1 MAIEAQL
8 ADGRILEFPDGTDPA
23 VIQSTVK
30 RLVTGGKATPKP
42 TQATESEAQYDFG
55 DAMGTGAEAIMA
67 QPNRERKT
75 YTGSVFDT
83 QPFEPKFDP
92 AEANRLSRR
101 AYAEATTKPPR
112 RTQYVQATPKEQL
125 ERTAGQAVLDT
136 TIGLMQGAASFPK
149 GLASVVNAGD
159 NPVAKFY
166 DEAIQAG
173 QRAKS
178 PYLQSQAAER
188 EAFIKNV
195 TANQG
200 EVGGARATFNSMFSP
215 AGADIVA
222 QGAGS
227 MIPTVGLSLLGL
239 TRASMAAVNALS
251 VGGEAAQSTAQK
263 LSQMSPE
270 NWSNSSAYQE
280 LRSSGMSHQDA
291 VNMLAPLFA
300 IPNQALGTL
309 IGGASGVTGLE
320 KRLAG
325 KAVTGGA
332 RERLARAGA
341 ELAGEEAETLIPSFV
356 ANVTQRIFN
365 DKQSLTE
372 GLGKEAVETAAGTI
386 PGAALAATGRS
397 GKPRVN
403 VAPVTSKPATPQQQ
417 VVTPEQER
425 VEPTFDAAA
434 FDRTAPPPPTTPTAP
449 APVAEAVAPTEQ
461 VKAIA
466 ERLQKRG
473 ISRKAALAM
482 AEREVK
488 ANEPTPDETGG
499 AANVVEPIS
508 TPSGESAE
516 VVGQPSAELPPGG
529 TTGVEPSGVVP
540 TGQDV
545 AGVTAG
551 EGTQQAPLKPQPKDA
566 TLYHGTNTQYETID
580 PSKSGGM
587 AFFGEDLSTAQRY
600 AQNGG
605 GGRAR
610 LDNTQKYIVDRNGV
624 VYELDGGT
632 WKAVGV
638 APDEGLINQDTIQP
652 LDKAYPNL
660 SQAEAEEMTNPDS
673 GTAGVVPKTSR
684 IIKQDFSGLNLL
696 DISTPEGRNVIA
708 GLTPST
714 QVGAA
719 LVDAAKF
726 DARDKTD
733 RNSTTQ
739 LNSNFWGIT
748 KYAAAK
754 SDQLKKDIVEP
765 LKTLGYDGIRFAD
778 DQHSSVGLFDTG
790 LGKTKSPTKTKGAE
804 LGTETP
810 EAVEATQEGQA
821 APTTGAVAGKRGPKP
836 KPAEV
841 KAQIRVSRNEQNRIN
856 NYAEDKRKKFV
867 AQLDQ
872 TLTPEQIEELSFEE
886 AEQAEIDARQS
897 RRSALRGL
905 VELQDNPNIARGSAV
920 GKRISAALKDSKATE
935 AELADIRRGI
945 KAAQDVLSGPK
956 EDVLGAVAAPGVSG
970 KTESKASKSADVRVD
985 KPDAGFSKL
994 TSGSQAITHIV
1005 KNGSLFQ
1012 RLVAERIRNFMVGVK
1027 FVVVEEGDA
1036 TPANILA
1043 EMEGARGLFVYTP
1056 GQKDRTVYV
1065 RGSSFGDQ
1073 QGINNVTV
1081 LHELLHAATA
1091 SRIQAGLL
1099 KGFKNASLQKF
1110 MREMGGVMKSAENAY
1125 RAGIRTGAVSSDLQD
1140 LVEADAENVEFDEK
1154 GRPKFQIF
1162 NDHNEFLAYGMSSP
1176 EFQKFLMGV
1185 QGVRKEASIF
1195 AKFTNSIR
1203 DLFGIKQGEAT
1214 AFSDL
1219 IDITDKMLDTRL
1231 TAVKMGRTSL
1241 QQKGPLTEE
1250 QKAQRE
1256 KEKAVTRAI
1265 KAVDRSFEAE
1275 KISEETEIL
1284 QRLRSLDV
1292 APVLK
1297 EAAKGMSY
1305 MQKQAI
1311 SKALSTPL
1319 VAEIGGVNVPE
1330 LINTNSLL
1338 EQMEAAKMEMLRAG
1352 AKTVE
1357 DIKRLLP
1364 TEASQKKTSRAGLIF
1379 TASRIDPR
1387 VDKSVVR
1394 LNRIYESLTAD
1405 EKKALDEIVDFYK
1418 DIRNNYDYLLG
1429 ENVKALRPG
1438 EATKLTAALR
1448 EVLGEE
1454 NVIPFYLP
1462 LARNQNGEFFLRVGV
1477 TEFHTRNSL
1486 RERDR
1491 LAESI
1496 AKERNTTVQRLLEDG
1511 EIEVGDD
1518 IETLRKKVLDS
1529 SDALRRIF
1537 IMIEDAD
1544 FTAEEHGASL
1554 QQAKDGMKDS
1564 IFQLWLHMQPESSAR
1579 KQFIHRSKFTPAGF
1593 RTDIIQN
1600 LAESVLKFANH
1611 MPRLE
1616 YAPQLRRSISQA
1628 KASIKNRN
1636 EFTPYVAEMALRVD
1650 DTLAPDKQSAAMGV
1664 ARFGNS
1670 FTFGYYMSES
1680 TALLQLLSVYQ
1691 VGTAQLAKKFPLAA
1705 VAKEAAKMS
1714 QIWNTTG
1721 VKNEYGEWV
1730 MPTIEQALNLKSRP
1744 TDSAKVRLDKEQ
1756 DRAFIDAMHVR
1767 NVSEATGA
1775 RDLQGYKNL
1784 PTEKY
1789 GTKYERAKRAGRF
1802 VVGGLIHA
1810 TERLSR
1816 EFMFMSSAHL
1826 VRDKAVAEF
1835 RKTAEYKNAP
1845 DKIAAERAFGE
1856 ANLDSWADQAKI
1868 YTDAALF
1875 NYSESAKPRY
1885 MRGAIG
1891 RVALQFFTYQLNV
1904 GSFIARNFI
1913 GMVKPLPGETRVE
1926 CMRAFSTLMA
1936 TTFSL
1941 GGTSAL
1947 FGGPIVIGFISLLMK
1962 MFKGED
1968 EPDELKDI
1976 DLYERFKIF
1985 VHEQLGDVIIGGKPL
2000 SKIIDQG
2007 PVNAFTGL
2015 DVSSRI
2021 SVSNILTPPEVK
2033 AARTPQEGVL
2043 NYAQLYGGANLQA
2056 VVALATGIDL
2066 LVNKGEHYRGFEKL
2080 MPWATVRNKMTA
2092 ARQKMEGEKGLKLG
2106 DDIIE
2111 AELFYTGELV
2121 GQAVGL
2127 RPVLL
2132 SDVAAAN
2139 RKAHEIVGKVANQR
2153 ATVLDQIDRADRK
2166 GDLDASIA
2174 AREAKTKFNIK
2185 YSELFPK
2192 LIISNEDVLS
2202 FKEGRNKSRSRSI
2215 GGFELTPQNRIV
2227 AEQVIDRS
2235 REALIKREQEIAE
2248 RKKVDLSGMASK

>member
-42 TQATESEAQYDFG
+42 TQVAEPEVEYDSG
-55 DAMGTGAEAIMA
+55 DAMGTGAQAIMA

-101 AYAEATTKPPR
+101 AYAEAATKPPR

-125 ERTAGQAVLDT
+125 ERTAGQAALDT
-136 TIGLMQGAASFPK
+136 TIGVLQGAVGVPK
-149 GLASVVNAGD
+149 TLAGMINAGD
-159 NPVAKFY
+159 NPVARFY
-166 DEAIQAG
+166 EEATQAG

-188 EAFIKNV
+188 EAFVKQV

-200 EVGGARATFNSMFSP
+200 ELAGTRAAFTSMFSP

-227 MIPTVGLSLLGL
+227 MVPTVGMSLLKLGQ
-239 TRASMAAVNALS
+239 ASMAAVNALS
-251 VGGEAAQSTAQK
+251 VGGEAAQNTAQK
-263 LSQMSPE
+263 LGQMSPE

-280 LRSSGMSHQDA
+280 LRDSGMSHRDA

-300 IPNQALGTL
+300 MPNQFLGVL
-309 IGGASGVTGLE
+309 IGKVSGSTGLE
-320 KRLAG
+320 KTLAG
-325 KAVTGGA
+325 KSITGGA
-332 RERLARAGA
+332 RERAARAGA
-341 ELAGEEAETLIPSFV
+341 EVLGEQVETLVPSFV
-356 ANVTQRIFN
+356 ANVTQRIFD
-365 DKQSLTE
+365 DKQALTE
-372 GLGKEAVETAAGTI
+372 GLGKEAVETAFGTV
-386 PGAALAATGRS
+386 PGAALAAAGRA
-397 GKPRVN
+397 GKPRIN

-499 AANVVEPIS
+499 AANVAEPIS
-508 TPSGESAE
+508 TPSGESVE
-516 VVGQPSAELPPGG
+516 VAGQPSTEPAPGG
-529 TTGVEPSGVVP
+529 VGVTEPSGVVP
-540 TGQDV
+540 TGQNV
-545 AGVTAG
+545 AGATVGKTSEPTALEEARQDNIISLG
-551 EGTQQAPLKPQPKDA
+551 EKRKQRIAEIEDAARAKWNVGLFNEALQNQLNVLTDLHVKGIATNEDVNNFENAIDNSDDSMIAVAKIGKLLAPLKKANRAAEQ
-566 TLYHGTNTQYETID
+566 QRIET
-580 PSKSGGM
+580 P
-587 AFFGEDLSTAQRY
+587 AA
-600 AQNGG
+600 N
-605 GGRAR
+605 
-610 LDNTQKYIVDRNGV
+610 
-624 VYELDGGT
+624 
-632 WKAVGV
+632 
-638 APDEGLINQDTIQP
+638 
-652 LDKAYPNL
+652 
-660 SQAEAEEMTNPDS
+660 EE
-673 GTAGVVPKTSR
+673 
-684 IIKQDFSGLNLL
+684 
-696 DISTPEGRNVIA
+696 TPTE
-708 GLTPST
+708 
-714 QVGAA
+714 
-719 LVDAAKF
+719 
-726 DARDKTD
+726 
-733 RNSTTQ
+733 
-739 LNSNFWGIT
+739 
-748 KYAAAK
+748 
-754 SDQLKKDIVEP
+754 
-765 LKTLGYDGIRFAD
+765 
-778 DQHSSVGLFDTG
+778 
-790 LGKTKSPTKTKGAE
+790 GAE
-804 LGTETP
+804 LGTETT
-810 EAVEATQEGQA
+810 EAVEATQEGQEAPA
-821 APTTGAVAGKRGPKP
+821 AGAVAGKRGPKP

-867 AQLDQ
+867 AQLQQ

-920 GKRISAALKDSKATE
+920 GKRISAAIKDSKATE

-945 KAAQDVLSGPK
+945 KAAKDVLTGPK

-985 KPDAGFSKL
+985 KPDAGFSKI
-994 TSGSQAITHIV
+994 TNGSQAIAQIV

-1012 RLVAERIRNFMVGVK
+1012 RFVAQRIRNFVVGVK

-1036 TPANILA
+1036 TPENILA

-1056 GQKDRTVYV
+1056 GQKDRTIYV

-1110 MREMGGVMKSAENAY
+1110 MREMGGVMKSAEDAY

-1140 LVEADAENVEFDEK
+1140 LVEADAENVEFDDK

-1185 QGVRKEASIF
+1185 QGVRKETSIF

-1219 IDITDKMLDTRL
+1219 IDITDKMLNTRL

-1256 KEKAVTRAI
+1256 KEKAVSRAI

-1275 KISEETEIL
+1275 KISDETTVL

-1305 MQKQAI
+1305 VQKQAI

-1319 VAEIGGVNVPE
+1319 VAEIGGVNVEE

-1364 TEASQKKTSRAGLIF
+1364 TEASRKKVSRAALVF
-1379 TASRIDPR
+1379 TASRVDPR

-1394 LNRIYESLTAD
+1394 LNRIYEDLTD
-1405 EKKALDEIVDFYK
+1405 NEKKALDEIVNYYD
-1418 DIRNNYDYLLG
+1418 DIADNFDYLLG
-1429 ENVKALRPG
+1429 ENAKALRPG
-1438 EATKLTAALR
+1438 EAAKLTAALR
-1448 EVLGEE
+1448 EVLGKD
-1454 NVIPFYLP
+1454 NRIPFYVP
-1462 LARNQNGEFFLRVGV
+1462 LARDQDGKYYLRVGT
-1477 TEFHTRNSL
+1477 TEFHTRKSL
-1486 RERDR
+1486 AERDR
-1491 LAESI
+1491 LAEAI
-1496 AKERNTTVQRLLEDG
+1496 AEERNTTVEQLLQDK

-1518 IETLRKKVLDS
+1518 IEVLRKKVLDS

-1579 KQFIHRSKFTPAGF
+1579 KQFIHRNKSTPAGF
-1593 RTDIIQN
+1593 RTDVIQN
-1600 LAESVLKFANH
+1600 LAESVLKFSNNMA
-1611 MPRLE
+1611 RLE

-1628 KASIKNRN
+1628 RASIENRN
-1636 EFTPYVAEMALRVD
+1636 EFTPYVAEMALRVN
-1650 DTLAPDKQSAAMGV
+1650 DTLAPDKQSTAMGL

-1691 VGTAQLAKKFPLAA
+1691 VGTAQLAKQYPLAA
-1705 VAKEAAKMS
+1705 VAKEVAKMS
-1714 QIWNTTG
+1714 KVWSTVG

-1730 MPTIEQALNLKSRP
+1730 MPTIEQALNLETRP

-1756 DRAFIDAMHVR
+1756 DRAFIEAMHVR

-1775 RDLQGYKNL
+1775 RDLQGYKDL

-1789 GTKYERAKRAGRF
+1789 GSKYEQAKRIGRF

-1826 VRDKAVAEF
+1826 IRDKAVAEF

-1856 ANLDSWADQAKI
+1856 ANIDTWADKAAKD
-1868 YTDAALF
+1868 TNAALF

-1885 MRGAIG
+1885 MRGAAG

-1913 GMVKPLPGETRVE
+1913 GMIKPLPGETRVE

-1941 GGTSAL
+1941 GGTQAL
-1947 FGGPIVIGFISLLMK
+1947 FGGPIVLGLISIIMK
-1962 MFKGED
+1962 LSKGAD

-1976 DLYERFKIF
+1976 DLYERYKIF
-1985 VHEQLGDVIIGGKPL
+1985 LHEQLGDVTIGGKPL
-2000 SKIIDQG
+2000 SKIVDQG
-2007 PVNAFTGL
+2007 PLNAFTGL
-2015 DVSSRI
+2015 DVSSRV
-2021 SVSNILTPPEVK
+2021 SVSNVLTPPEVK
-2033 AARTPQEGVL
+2033 AARTPREGVL
-2043 NYAQLYGGANLQA
+2043 NYAQMYGGANLQA
-2056 VVALATGIDL
+2056 VLSIADGVDL
-2066 LVNKGEHYRGFEKL
+2066 LIKGEHYRGAEKL
-2080 MPWATVRNKMTA
+2080 VPWAFARNKMTA
-2092 ARQKMEGEKGLKLG
+2092 YRQATEGEKGLKLG
-2106 DDIIE
+2106 DEVVE

-2132 SDVAAAN
+2132 SDVTAAN
-2139 RKAHEIVGKVANQR
+2139 RKAHEVVMKVAAKRQSI
-2153 ATVLDQIDRADRK
+2153 LDSLDRADRK
-2166 GDLDASIA
+2166 GDDKAYLA
-2174 AREAKTKFNIK
+2174 ALEDQEKFNAKTSLEFPRMKISEEDRYNFIK
-2185 YSELFPK
+2185 
-2192 LIISNEDVLS
+2192 
-2202 FKEGRNKSRSRSI
+2202 GRNEARRTSF
-2215 GGFELTPQNRIV
+2215 GGFQYTPQNEVI
-2227 AEQVIDRS
+2227 AEQITNRS
-2235 REALIKREQEIAE
+2235 REALVKREKEIRE
-2248 RKKVDLSGMASK
+2248 KNPQ

>member
-1 MAIEAQL
+1 
-8 ADGRILEFPDGTDPA
+8 
-23 VIQSTVK
+23 
-30 RLVTGGKATPKP
+30 
-42 TQATESEAQYDFG
+42 
-55 DAMGTGAEAIMA
+55 MA
-67 QPNRERKT
+67 QPNKERKT

-101 AYAEATTKPPR
+101 AYAEASTKPPR

-125 ERTAGQAVLDT
+125 ERTARQTALDT
-136 TIGLMQGAASFPK
+136 TIGVLQGAVGVPK
-149 GLASVVNAGD
+149 TLAGMVNAGD
-159 NPVAKFY
+159 NPVARFY
-166 DEAIQAG
+166 EEATQAG

-188 EAFIKNV
+188 EAFVKQV

-200 EVGGARATFNSMFSP
+200 ELAGTRAAFNSMFSP

-227 MIPTVGLSLLGL
+227 MVPTVGMSLLKLGQ
-239 TRASMAAVNALS
+239 ASMAAVNALS
-251 VGGEAAQSTAQK
+251 VGGEAAQNTAQK
-263 LSQMSPE
+263 LGQMSPE

-280 LRSSGMSHQDA
+280 LRDSGMSHRDA

-300 IPNQALGTL
+300 MPNQFLGVL
-309 IGGASGVTGLE
+309 IGKVSGSTGLE
-320 KRLAG
+320 KTLAG
-325 KAVTGGA
+325 KSITGGA
-332 RERLARAGA
+332 RERAARAGA
-341 ELAGEEAETLIPSFV
+341 EVLGEQVETLVPSFV
-356 ANVTQRIFN
+356 ANVTQRIFD
-365 DKQSLTE
+365 DKQALTE
-372 GLGKEAVETAAGTI
+372 GLGKEAVETAFGTV
-386 PGAALAATGRS
+386 PGAALAAAGRA
-397 GKPRVN
+397 GKPRIN

-488 ANEPTPDETGG
+488 ANEPTSDETGG
-499 AANVVEPIS
+499 TANVAEPIG
-508 TPSGESAE
+508 TPSGKSVE
-516 VVGQPSAELPPGG
+516 VAGQPSAEPPAGG

-540 TGQDV
+540 TGQDA

-551 EGTQQAPLKPQPKDA
+551 EGTQPTALVRGSVTPELVRTLSDEQLNTELTNTSLSDAEYDLVKTEVTQRQEKAAPKATPEKA
-566 TLYHGTNTQYETID
+566 TTLYHGTNTQYETID

-624 VYELDGGT
+624 VYELDGET

-638 APDEGLINQDTIQP
+638 APEEGLINQDTIQP
-652 LDKAYPNL
+652 LDKAYPSL

-684 IIKQDFSGLNLL
+684 IITQDFSGLKLL

-726 DARDKTD
+726 DAQDKTD

-748 KYAAAK
+748 KYAAAR
-754 SDQLKKDIVEP
+754 SDQLIKDIVEP
-765 LKTLGYDGIRFAD
+765 LKALGYDGIRFAD

-790 LGKTKSPTKTKGAE
+790 LGKTKPSTKTKGAK
-804 LGTETP
+804 LGTETSKT
-810 EAVEATQEGQA
+810 VKTTQEGQE
-821 APTTGAVAGKRGPKP
+821 APPAGGVAGKRGPKP

-867 AQLDQ
+867 AQLQQ

-920 GKRISAALKDSKATE
+920 GKRISAAIKDSKATE

-945 KAAQDVLSGPK
+945 KAAKDVLTGPK

-985 KPDAGFSKL
+985 KPDAGFSKI
-994 TSGSQAITHIV
+994 TNGSQAIAQIV

-1012 RLVAERIRNFMVGVK
+1012 RFVAQRIRNFVVGVK

-1036 TPANILA
+1036 TPENILA

-1056 GQKDRTVYV
+1056 GQKDRTIYV

-1110 MREMGGVMKSAENAY
+1110 MREMGGVMKSAEDAY

-1140 LVEADAENVEFDEK
+1140 LVEADAENVEFDDR

-1162 NDHNEFLAYGMSSP
+1162 TDHNEFLAYGMSSP

-1185 QGVRKEASIF
+1185 QGARKETSIF
-1195 AKFTNSIR
+1195 SRFTNSIR

-1219 IDITDKMLDTRL
+1219 IDITDKMLGTRL

-1256 KEKAVTRAI
+1256 KEKAVTRAL
-1265 KAVDRSFEAE
+1265 KAVDRSIEAE
-1275 KISEETEIL
+1275 KISEETTVL

-1305 MQKQAI
+1305 AQKQAI

-1319 VAEIGGVNVPE
+1319 VSEIGGVNVPE

-1364 TEASQKKTSRAGLIF
+1364 TEANRKKVSRAALVF
-1379 TASRIDPR
+1379 TASRVDPR

-1394 LNRIYESLTAD
+1394 LNRIYEDLTD
-1405 EKKALDEIVDFYK
+1405 NEKKALDEIVNYYD
-1418 DIRNNYDYLLG
+1418 DIADNFDYLLG
-1429 ENVKALRPG
+1429 ENAKALRPG
-1438 EATKLTAALR
+1438 EAAKLTAALR
-1448 EVLGEE
+1448 EVLGKD
-1454 NVIPFYLP
+1454 NRIPFYVP
-1462 LARNQNGEFFLRVGV
+1462 LARDQDGKYYLRVGT
-1477 TEFHTRNSL
+1477 TEFHTRKSL
-1486 RERDR
+1486 AERDR
-1491 LAESI
+1491 LAEAI
-1496 AKERNTTVQRLLEDG
+1496 AEERNTTVEQLLQDK

-1518 IETLRKKVLDS
+1518 IEVLRKKVLDS

-1579 KQFIHRSKFTPAGF
+1579 KQFIHRNKSTPAGF
-1593 RTDIIQN
+1593 RTDVIQN
-1600 LAESVLKFANH
+1600 LAESVLKFSNNMA
-1611 MPRLE
+1611 RLE

-1628 KASIKNRN
+1628 RASIENRN
-1636 EFTPYVAEMALRVD
+1636 EFTPYVAEMALRVN
-1650 DTLAPDKQSAAMGV
+1650 DTLAPDKQSTAMGL

-1691 VGTAQLAKKFPLAA
+1691 VGTAQLAKQYPLAA
-1705 VAKEAAKMS
+1705 VAKEVAKMS
-1714 QIWNTTG
+1714 KVWSTVG

-1730 MPTIEQALNLKSRP
+1730 MPTIEQALNLETRP

-1756 DRAFIDAMHVR
+1756 DRAFIEAMHVR

-1775 RDLQGYKNL
+1775 RDLQGYKDL

-1789 GTKYERAKRAGRF
+1789 GSKYEQAKRIGRF

-1826 VRDKAVAEF
+1826 IRDKAVAEF

-1845 DKIAAERAFGE
+1845 DKVAAERAFGE
-1856 ANLDSWADQAKI
+1856 ANIDTWADKAAKD
-1868 YTDAALF
+1868 TNAALF

-1885 MRGAIG
+1885 MRGAAG

-1913 GMVKPLPGETRVE
+1913 GMIKPLPGETRVE

-1941 GGTSAL
+1941 GGTQAL
-1947 FGGPIVIGFISLLMK
+1947 FGGPIVLGLISIIMK
-1962 MFKGED
+1962 LSKGAD

-1976 DLYERFKIF
+1976 DLYERYKIF
-1985 VHEQLGDVIIGGKPL
+1985 LHEQLGDVTIGGKPL
-2000 SKIIDQG
+2000 SKIVDQG
-2007 PVNAFTGL
+2007 PLNAFTGL
-2015 DVSSRI
+2015 DVSSRV
-2021 SVSNILTPPEVK
+2021 SVSNVLTPPEVK
-2033 AARTPQEGVL
+2033 AARTPREGVL
-2043 NYAQLYGGANLQA
+2043 NYAQMYGGANLQA
-2056 VVALATGIDL
+2056 VLSIADGVDL
-2066 LVNKGEHYRGFEKL
+2066 LIKGEHYRGAEKL
-2080 MPWATVRNKMTA
+2080 VPWAFARNKMTA
-2092 ARQKMEGEKGLKLG
+2092 YRQATEGEKGLKLG
-2106 DDIIE
+2106 DEVVE

-2132 SDVAAAN
+2132 SDVTAAN
-2139 RKAHEIVGKVANQR
+2139 RKAHEVVMKVAAKRQSI
-2153 ATVLDQIDRADRK
+2153 LDSLDRADRK
-2166 GDLDASIA
+2166 GDDKAYLA
-2174 AREAKTKFNIK
+2174 ALEDQEKFNAKTSLEFPRMKISEEDRYNFIK
-2185 YSELFPK
+2185 
-2192 LIISNEDVLS
+2192 
-2202 FKEGRNKSRSRSI
+2202 GRNEARRTSF
-2215 GGFELTPQNRIV
+2215 GGFQYTPQNEVI
-2227 AEQVIDRS
+2227 AEQITNRS
-2235 REALIKREQEIAE
+2235 REALVKREKEIRE
-2248 RKKVDLSGMASK
+2248 KNPR